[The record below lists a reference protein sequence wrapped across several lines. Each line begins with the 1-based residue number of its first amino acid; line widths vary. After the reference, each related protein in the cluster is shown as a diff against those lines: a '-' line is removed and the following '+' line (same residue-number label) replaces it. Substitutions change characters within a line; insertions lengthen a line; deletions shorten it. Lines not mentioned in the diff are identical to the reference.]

1 MRISMHTMAVDSFMP
16 MLESLSAILEKGTAS
31 TKTTG
36 LDLMNARLAPDMF
49 TLAQQVQLACDHA
62 KDSVSRLT
70 GREPSPVENHEMS
83 LEDLRDRIAKT
94 VEYLKLVEV
103 EAFEGA
109 EDRDCS
115 IPLPNNKVIT
125 MNGFQ
130 FLRAWALPHFYF
142 HVVTAYDI
150 LRHNQVVIGKQD
162 YLSQVGGFIRSLA
175 RDRIAAP

>member
-1 MRISMHTMAVDSFMP
+1 MRTMAVDSFVP
-16 MLESLSAILEKGTAS
+16 MLESLSAILDKGAAS
-31 TKTTG
+31 AKTTK
-36 LDLMNARLAPDMF
+36 LDLVNARLAPDMF

-62 KDSVSRLT
+62 KNAVSRLM
-70 GREPSPVENHEMS
+70 GREPWPEDNHEKS

-94 VEYLKLVEV
+94 VEYLKAAEV
-103 EAFEGA
+103 AAFNDA

-125 MNGFQ
+125 MNGLQ

-142 HVVTAYDI
+142 HVATAYDI

-162 YLSQVGGFIRSLA
+162 YLSQVGDFVRF
-175 RDRIAAP
+175 RQ